1 MLREVNTVARKL
13 NANFPNM
20 RDCLLPVASRMPKMK
35 VLLIAVVMI
44 GAAGAYARYGRPNN
58 LPPDVELRPLGHTYI
73 AAHRGGYFGLQN
85 VQRQFDATTA
95 TGDADILEMDLH
107 ASSDGD
113 VFVYHDD
120 DLSTKSTCHGA
131 PNTLTSAQIRQCRL
145 RAGDPLPRFEEVL
158 AHAKGH
164 KIVLDAEFKT
174 ADVIAPAIALAT
186 RANMLD
192 QVYFQ
197 TQGDRAKYA
206 AARAISKNVYLQYKA
221 TSDDDIDWVIARHDP
236 KLVAVEMNAS
246 FATGARIKRLHAAGK
261 LVSVNSWR
269 YQVLEE
275 RLTASCD
282 QAFRRGI
289 DIAVTNNPASCNVQ
303 RDPQHYSTRRQALRD
318 FLMRPNERGDND

>member
-1 MLREVNTVARKL
+1 
-13 NANFPNM
+13 
-20 RDCLLPVASRMPKMK
+20 MPKTK
-35 VLLIAVVMI
+35 VLLIALMLL
-44 GAAGAYARYGRPNN
+44 GAVGAYAKYATPDD
-58 LPPDVELRPLGHTYI
+58 LPPDISLRPLGRTYV

-107 ASSDGD
+107 ASRDGD

-120 DLSTKSTCHGA
+120 DLSTKSTCRGA
-131 PNTLTSAQIRQCRL
+131 PNTLTTAQISQCRL
-145 RAGDPLPRFEEVL
+145 RAGDPLPRFDEVL
-158 AHAKGH
+158 AHAKG
-164 KIVLDAEFKT
+164 KIVVDAEFKT
-174 ADVIAPAIALAT
+174 MDVIAPAIALAT
-186 RANMLD
+186 RANMLG

-206 AARAISKNVYLQYKA
+206 AARALSKDVYLQFKA

-236 KLVAVEMNAS
+236 KLAVVEMNAT
-246 FATGARIKRLHAAGK
+246 FATAARITRLHQAGK
-261 LVSVNSWR
+261 LISVNSWR

-289 DIAVTNNPASCNVQ
+289 DIAVTNNPASCSTQ
-303 RDPQHYSTRRQALRD
+303 RDPHQYSTRRQALRD
-318 FLMRPNERGDND
+318 FLMRPNEKGDND